1 MKEAF
6 TGTRLHMECYMFMS
20 GNKLI
25 KTAGRREAMKGKRSV
40 KDEELSA
47 MNVIR

>member
-1 MKEAF
+1 
-6 TGTRLHMECYMFMS
+6 MFMS

-25 KTAGRREAMKGKRSV
+25 KAAGRREVMKGKRSV